1 MQTTHNFAFG
11 SSDKVTVNKD
21 STPADV
27 QIIESILLWNIVITV
42 LLSSA
47 HPNIQSRGR
56 VWVGQ
61 ENKNKKNSTN
71 KITVRSAKKTGEA
84 QNWERFT
91 VTPPDERLGRL

>member
-1 MQTTHNFAFG
+1 MQTTHNFALG

-47 HPNIQSRGR
+47 HPHIQSRGR
-56 VWVGQ
+56 V
-61 ENKNKKNSTN
+61 
-71 KITVRSAKKTGEA
+71 
-84 QNWERFT
+84 
-91 VTPPDERLGRL
+91 